1 VAEGPKLVSEALDA
15 GASVE
20 TLFVDMS
27 HAGPRHIA
35 LAERAAA
42 HGARVIDVESGVL
55 ARVSDAVT
63 PQPVTG
69 IVAML
74 HRPIEAIDADGLIIV
89 CAGLN
94 DPGNAGTIVR
104 SAAAAGARAV
114 VFCAGGVDAYN
125 PKAVRASAGGLF
137 RIPLVIGPELQ
148 AAVETLAARGLTCLA
163 TVASGGRDHDRVDWT
178 VPTALLI
185 GSESQGLPDRVS
197 TVVGGTVTI
206 PMEPCSESLNA
217 AMAATV
223 VCFEAA
229 RQRRQ
234 PARGAA

>member
-1 VAEGPKLVSEALDA
+1 VAEGPKLVAEALDA
-15 GASVE
+15 GSRVE
-20 TLFVDMS
+20 CVFIDLG
-27 HAGPRHIA
+27 HAGPNHIA

-42 HGARVIDVESGVL
+42 GGARVVRVESGVL

-63 PQPVTG
+63 PQPVTA
-69 IVAML
+69 IVAMA
-74 HRPIEAIDADGLIIV
+74 HRPVDAIDAGGLCIV

-104 SAAAAGARAV
+104 SAAAAGAAAV
-114 VFCAGGVDAYN
+114 LFCAGGVDPYN

-137 RIPLVIGPELQ
+137 HIPLVIGPEPVTV
-148 AAVETLAARGLTCLA
+148 VEALRERGLTCWA
-163 TVASGGRDHDRVDWT
+163 TVARGGRDHDRVDWT
-178 VPTALLI
+178 EPAALVV
-185 GSESQGLPDRVS
+185 GSESHGLPDQIGA
-197 TVVGGTVTI
+197 VVDGTVTI
-206 PMEPCSESLNA
+206 PMEPFSESLNA

-223 VCFEAA
+223 ICFEAA